1 MYKYLFSR
9 LVRRPGFYFAILLGS
24 LITLAQVPEI
34 LSFRDKLQTSVYTR
48 WIESFTGSPLPQ
60 IYWMVFPLLV
70 VIPFASILRA
80 DQKNNY
86 FYLIQVKGN
95 SKHYMNRAFIMN
107 FLVGGLVGTIPLAL
121 NFYVLA
127 TILPA
132 IKPNLV
138 LDGDGNITINKMSL
152 TIFPDLYYS
161 HPLIHVCLFLFI
173 AFLVGGLLACLA
185 FSIGMWTRSVFLTIS
200 SSFILIYM
208 ARFFLPSPNKF
219 WESSI
224 IPTTYANQTGM
235 VHGISVPLIIISY
248 AIFMVLTL
256 LIFMRGRR
264 RYAI

>member
-34 LSFRDKLQTSVYTR
+34 LNIGNRLQTSLYTH

-70 VIPFASILRA
+70 AIPFASILRS

-86 FYLIQVKGN
+86 FYLIQVQGH
-95 SKHYMNRAFIMN
+95 SKKYMNRAFIMN
-107 FLVGGLVGTIPLAL
+107 FLVGGTVGTIPLML
-121 NFYVLA
+121 NFYILA

-161 HPLIHVCLFLFI
+161 HPLIHVFLFLFI
-173 AFLVGGLLACLA
+173 AFLVGGLLAALA
-185 FSIGMWTRSVFLTIS
+185 FSIGMWTRSVFVTVS

-208 ARFFLPSPNKF
+208 ARFFIPLSDDI
-219 WESSI
+219 WGSSV

-235 VHGISVPLIIISY
+235 IHGISFPLIVFSY
-248 AIFMVLTL
+248 AIFMTLTL